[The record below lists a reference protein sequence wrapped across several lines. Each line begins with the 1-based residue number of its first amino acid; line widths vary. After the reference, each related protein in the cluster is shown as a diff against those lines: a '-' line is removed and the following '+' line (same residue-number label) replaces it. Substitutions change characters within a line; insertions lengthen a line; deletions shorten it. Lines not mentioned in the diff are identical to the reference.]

1 MVGWGGRACGGGC
14 WVGPASRREGGH
26 GGVGGGEGGCE
37 GGLGGVGGVA
47 AVKDLGGAE
56 VGGGL
61 GTYMPIGDVSESDG
75 NGDEWCVCVC
85 EGESFLKG

>member
-1 MVGWGGRACGGGC
+1 M
-14 WVGPASRREGGH
+14 
-26 GGVGGGEGGCE
+26 GGGEGGCE

-47 AVKDLGGAE
+47 AVENLGGAE

-75 NGDEWCVCVC
+75 NGGKWCVC
-85 EGESFLKG
+85 EGE